1 MSPETLESR
10 LGQWATPIEMLRNS
24 PSRRFRFPY
33 PDQYTTWQDEQAAWR
48 KSAVLFD
55 QSHHM
60 TDVYLKGPD
69 IGRLLEH
76 TATNSFRTF
85 GRDKAKHMVV
95 CNDDGNMIGTC
106 VLFGLE
112 NDEVNLVGPA
122 AAANWV
128 QYQAEIGGYD
138 VEVTRDERSSGWASP
153 DRRQTYRY
161 EIEGPHAWSILE
173 KAAGTAIE
181 RVPFFAMTE
190 FTIGGHRVRALSHTM
205 AGVPGADS
213 MGLEIFGPAADG
225 PAVKDAILT
234 AGDEYGLVMGGA
246 LAYYTGGTESGYA
259 AQPTP
264 AIYTGTHLKA
274 YREWLPADG
283 YEGSLSLGGSY
294 RSENV
299 EDYYVTPFDFGYGH
313 LVKFDHEFIGREALE
328 QAAARPGR
336 TKVWLRWNDEDVARV
351 YASSLFDGDRRAKY
365 LETPLARYSRVHT
378 DAVLVDE
385 QHIGV
390 STLAAYTVNVGSWM
404 SVGFLDEAHARDGAE
419 ICLLW
424 GEESG
429 GTAKLT
435 VEHHAQTTIR
445 ATVSTCSLVR

>member
-1 MSPETLESR
+1 MSSESLER
-10 LGQWATPIEMLRNS
+10 KLGQWASPIEMLRNG
-24 PSRRFRFPY
+24 PARRFRFPY

-48 KSAVLFD
+48 KSAVFFD

-69 IGRLLEH
+69 VRRLLER

-85 GRDKAKHMVV
+85 GRNKAKHMVV
-95 CNDDGNMIGTC
+95 CTDDGNMIGTC

-112 NDEVNLVGPA
+112 TDEVNLVGPA

-128 QYQAEIGGYD
+128 QYLAETGGYQ
-138 VEVTRDERSSGWASP
+138 VEVTRDERSSGHESQTH
-153 DRRQTYRY
+153 RLTYRY
-161 EIEGPHAWSILE
+161 EIEGPHAWSVLE

-181 RVPFFAMTE
+181 RVPFFTMTE
-190 FTIGGHRVRALSHTM
+190 FTVAGHRVRALSHTM
-205 AGVPGADS
+205 AGAPGAES
-213 MGLEIFGPAADG
+213 MGLEIFGPVADG
-225 PAVKDAILT
+225 PAVRDAILT
-234 AGDEYGLVMGGA
+234 AGEEYGLVMGGA

-264 AIYTGTHLKA
+264 AIYTGAQLKG

-283 YEGSLSLGGSY
+283 YEASLSLGGSF
-294 RSENV
+294 RSDNV
-299 EDYYVTPFDFGYGH
+299 EDYYVTPYDFGYGH
-313 LVKFDHEFIGREALE
+313 LVKFDHDFIGRDALE
-328 QAAARPGR
+328 RAKDRPGR
-336 TKVWLRWNDEDVARV
+336 TKVWLRWNNEDVARV
-351 YASSLFDGDRRAKY
+351 YASSLFGGDQRAKY

-378 DAVLVDE
+378 DTVLAGDE
-385 QHIGV
+385 HVGV

-404 SVGFLDEAHARDGAE
+404 SVGFLDEGRAQDGAE
-419 ICLLW
+419 VSLIW

-435 VEHHAQTTIR
+435 VEHHAQTPIR
-445 ATVSTCSLVR
+445 ATVSTRSLVD